1 MPGALRRGM
10 RRRPVASA
18 APDGRPIEDLG
29 FHEPWLVVDA
39 ILKRPRSDLGDWSLQ
54 YCNRKR
60 PATYVRGTGDRRRWE
75 IAVLPGENW
84 AAISQT
90 DKVFEL
96 LKPCV
101 GPEDVELERVAVY
114 CFHSDALAV
123 DRRELADLTPPFLGQ
138 GMCAG
143 SATPATSRGSLGAC
157 CRAGTTTPC
166 STPTRWSA
174 HRMCGNISNSRCGW
188 RAHQHQGD
196 EGRRA

>member
-1 MPGALRRGM
+1 M
-10 RRRPVASA
+10 
-18 APDGRPIEDLG
+18 
-29 FHEPWLVVDA
+29 VDA

-60 PATYVRGTGDRRRWE
+60 PATYGRGTGDRRRWE

-123 DRRELADLTPPFLGQ
+123 DRRGLGSPHPAVLGTGHVRRHARRRQPRVEAWARAAGPERRLLARHLPDGARTACVGIYRTR
-138 GMCAG
+138 GAAG
-143 SATPATSRGSLGAC
+143 GLINTRAMKAAVPDAVIEGGSRRG
-157 CRAGTTTPC
+157 
-166 STPTRWSA
+166 
-174 HRMCGNISNSRCGW
+174 
-188 RAHQHQGD
+188 
-196 EGRRA
+196 